1 MLRTVV
7 ISASRSID
15 SCNKFFFVIFDPVPC
30 YHVIARALQ
39 RPRLVA
45 IYEAHQPPHPPAPSR
60 ERGAPPHACHTHLSA
75 TRRRPRRP
83 ADGAR
88 RRRGGG
94 ARARASTCGR
104 WAVHRWAQ
112 AGGHGKT
119 RLGGGSGQ
127 EVQRARWQR
136 DVLDRAA
143 ARHRAARASL
153 SGAHTSRL
161 FCLSR

>member
-1 MLRTVV
+1 M
-7 ISASRSID
+7 ISTSRSID

-94 ARARASTCGR
+94 ARARQHLWPVGSQCTGGPRRVGTEKRGWEAGAGRRCSARDGSGMASTMSTLTFINLK
-104 WAVHRWAQ
+104 A
-112 AGGHGKT
+112 T
-119 RLGGGSGQ
+119 RLQ
-127 EVQRARWQR
+127 VEVLPAPY
-136 DVLDRAA
+136 
-143 ARHRAARASL
+143 
-153 SGAHTSRL
+153 
-161 FCLSR
+161 